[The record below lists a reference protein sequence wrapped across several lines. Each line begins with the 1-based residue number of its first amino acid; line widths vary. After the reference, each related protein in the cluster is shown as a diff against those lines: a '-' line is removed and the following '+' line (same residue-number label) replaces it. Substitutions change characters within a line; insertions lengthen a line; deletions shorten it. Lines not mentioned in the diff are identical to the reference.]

1 MAKVDWKN
9 EINKVESL
17 INDGV
22 AYSKIGKLYGVTGA
36 SVKKAAK
43 KFGIKLVN
51 RREINPSEHFNR
63 GKSGKHICL
72 NCGQEFSHRYTGEN
86 KFCSIKCQRDYE
98 FNEYIERWKSGEEDG
113 LNGEYG
119 ISKRIKRYFME
130 KYKCKCQKC
139 GWGEKNEYT
148 NTIPL
153 EIHHIDGDYKNNS
166 ESNLQLLCPNCHSLT
181 ETVKSHNKN
190 GRKGRKK
197 YDK

>member
-9 EINKVESL
+9 EINKVEAL

-130 KYKCKCQKC
+130 KYNCKCQKC

-181 ETVKSHNKN
+181 ETSKSHNKN

-197 YDK
+197 YEK